1 MSAADLPDLLSLSR
15 RIIDGGELTREEAR
29 QLFALEGE
37 ELYDLFYAAH
47 KVRRH
52 FHGNRVTFCSILPT
66 KFGNCGEDC
75 KFCAQ
80 SGHFDT
86 GITAHPMM
94 DGAEVAKACTDARDR
109 GASAFGIVNSG
120 RGPTK
125 REWPKIMEAVQA
137 MKDVDGICHCAT
149 LGTLS
154 EEQALDLKAAGVRRI
169 NHNLETSREFYPQI
183 VTTHTWQERV
193 DTVRLAQR
201 VGLETCCGC
210 IFGMGETIEDRVSL
224 AFSLA
229 TRWGLVLSIG
239 FWVATIAVLQRMGK
253 ADPMLRHIYMRH
265 IRYRVFYPAK
275 SRPSS
280 LCLQTPNR
288 WR

>member
-1 MSAADLPDLLSLSR
+1 MSAAELPDLLALSR

-29 QLFALEGE
+29 QLFALQGE
-37 ELYDLFYAAH
+37 ALYDLFYAAH

-94 DGAEVAKACTDARDR
+94 DGAEVAEACTDARDR

-125 REWPKIMEAVQA
+125 REWPKIMEAVHA
-137 MKDVDGICHCAT
+137 MKEVDGICHCAT

-169 NHNLETSREFYPQI
+169 NHNLETSPSFIRKSSPRTPGRSAWI
-183 VTTHTWQERV
+183 R
-193 DTVRLAQR
+193 
-201 VGLETCCGC
+201 
-210 IFGMGETIEDRVSL
+210 FGSPSVWAWRRAAA
-224 AFSLA
+224 AFSA
-229 TRWGLVLSIG
+229 WAKPSKIASASLS
-239 FWVATIAVLQRMGK
+239 V
-253 ADPMLRHIYMRH
+253 
-265 IRYRVFYPAK
+265 
-275 SRPSS
+275 
-280 LCLQTPNR
+280 
-288 WR
+288 